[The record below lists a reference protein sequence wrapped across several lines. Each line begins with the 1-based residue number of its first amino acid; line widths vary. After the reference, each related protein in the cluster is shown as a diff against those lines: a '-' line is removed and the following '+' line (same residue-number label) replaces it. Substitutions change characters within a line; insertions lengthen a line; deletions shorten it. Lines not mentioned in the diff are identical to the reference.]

1 MAGSPNLLSVSRC
14 FSIDFSDKVQNHFS
28 TPLHPLLPLSLT
40 LFIISS
46 HISACSLSLNPHG
59 RLKTVLEYKESSM
72 HSESNT

>member
-1 MAGSPNLLSVSRC
+1 MAGSPNLLSVSPC

-46 HISACSLSLNPHG
+46 HISACPLTLGPYWMDENGAGARGSIHTCP
-59 RLKTVLEYKESSM
+59 
-72 HSESNT
+72 